1 MRVEEVFVTE
11 GVPRDTFIEPPN
23 YNEILVDIRSPSK
36 PVILEGQSGTGK
48 TTAIKKILEREA
60 ALAGATYLTPRI
72 ADDLNR
78 IEQIAINP
86 RPGILLIDDFHR
98 LARDIQTRLAD
109 LAKVS
114 AEEGGARALPKLVLI
129 GINQVGS
136 GLIQLVPDL
145 AKRFGIHK
153 VAPAT
158 EPQTLE
164 LIRRGAAKLNVG
176 FENPNSVYV
185 ESAGDY
191 WLTQLICQTA
201 CVANAVLET
210 VPGIPATVPINVADV
225 RKRLVSRLHATYSP
239 AVKEFCRGRR
249 FRPSNDPYFKLLR
262 AVAESNSS
270 SVDLTMLANSR
281 HEIRASIINIKDAR
295 LRILLES
302 KPAVGRY
309 FYYNQ
314 STANFAIEDPALFY
328 YLKHLDWEQLRL
340 DCGFRH
346 ANDPEFEYDLAISFA
361 GEHRDL
367 ARYVAERFVELDVS
381 VFFDEY
387 FENNFLGKTWTAAF
401 KRIFGTASRYVVCF
415 LDQNHLRKIWPTF
428 ERDCFEPRVPDG
440 AVIPIFLDDS
450 VFPGIPKDIV
460 RIDFRYKVTD
470 ADWQDRA
477 QTEIAYRIIDK
488 LGE

>member
-11 GVPRDTFIEPPN
+11 GVPQDIFIEPPN
-23 YNEILVDIRSPSK
+23 YNEILVDIRSPNK

-48 TTAIKKILEREA
+48 TTAVKKILEREA
-60 ALAGATYLTPRI
+60 TLTAAVYLTPRL
-72 ADDLNR
+72 AGDLNR

-86 RPGILLIDDFHR
+86 TSGIFLIDDFHR
-98 LARDIQTRLAD
+98 LARDVQMRLAD

-153 VAPAT
+153 VVPAT
-158 EPQTLE
+158 EPQALE
-164 LIRRGAAKLNVG
+164 LIRRGAAKLNVN
-176 FENPNSVYV
+176 FENPNSVYA

-201 CVANAVLET
+201 CVANGVLET
-210 VPGIPATVPINVADV
+210 VIGTPATVRINVADV
-225 RKRLVSRLHATYSP
+225 RKRLVSRLHANYSP

-262 AVAESNSS
+262 AVAESDSS

-302 KPAVGRY
+302 KPEVARY

-340 DCGFRH
+340 ECGFRH
-346 ANDPEFEYDLAISFA
+346 ANAPEFEYDLAISFA

-367 ARYVAERFVELDVS
+367 ARYVAECFGELDVS

-387 FENNFLGKTWTAAF
+387 FPPFL
-401 KRIFGTASRYVVCF
+401 S
-415 LDQNHLRKIWPTF
+415 
-428 ERDCFEPRVPDG
+428 
-440 AVIPIFLDDS
+440 S
-450 VFPGIPKDIV
+450 
-460 RIDFRYKVTD
+460 
-470 ADWQDRA
+470 
-477 QTEIAYRIIDK
+477 
-488 LGE
+488 